1 MSAMGKDQ
9 KDIGINVV
17 PPTKSCNDKNCPFHG
32 QLSVRGTIIRGKIVS
47 SSAEK
52 SVVVE
57 KERRHYIPK
66 YERYQ
71 KTTRRYT
78 AHLPP
83 CIPVEI
89 GDDVSIME
97 CRPLSKT
104 KSFVVVEK
112 K

>member
-1 MSAMGKDQ
+1 MPTMGKNQ

-17 PPTKSCNDKNCPFHG
+17 PPTKSCNDKKCPFHG
-32 QLSVRGTIIRGKIVS
+32 QLSVRGTIIRGKIVT

-66 YERYQ
+66 YERYE
-71 KTTRRYT
+71 KITRRYT